1 MLIKAD
7 ALERLVAAIF
17 VGEGCAEAEAAAIGR
32 HLVSSNLA
40 GHNSHGVIRVPR
52 YVAGLREG
60 KVLKSR
66 TIRVITDSAAMAVL
80 DGGYGFGQ
88 WIGEQAVAFGL
99 DKARASGGTAI
110 VALRNSGHLG
120 RIGGWAEIAA
130 EAGFL
135 SVHFVNVAGSLLVA
149 PFGGVDRRMSTAPF
163 CAGVPRPGAP
173 PIILDFATSLVA
185 EGKVLVA
192 SNGGKPL
199 PAGAL
204 IEPEGRLSTDP
215 QTLYGPITGPGQ
227 RTPGKGKGAIRAM
240 GEHKGSGL
248 AFMCEILAGAL
259 TGGGCA
265 GPDPRDRIT
274 NGMLSIYMSPAAF
287 GSNGDFAAELRR
299 YVDFFKS
306 SRPDHEGG
314 EVLTPGEPEL
324 RYRTKRL
331 KDGVPLEDETWEA
344 LRSTASGAGL
354 EDTWVAGL
362 VESFATDPH
371 PPVASQRVPPSPIS

>member
-1 MLIKAD
+1 MLIRAD

-17 VGEGCAEAEAAAIGR
+17 VAEGCAEAEAAAIGR

-40 GHNSHGVIRVPR
+40 GHDSHGVIRVPR
-52 YVAGLREG
+52 YVTGLREG
-60 KVLKSR
+60 R
-66 TIRVITDSAAMAVL
+66 TVKGQSLAVVREADAMAVV

-99 DKARASGGTAI
+99 NKARASGGTAI

-130 EAGFL
+130 EAGFV

-163 CAGVPRPGAP
+163 CVGVPRPGAP
-173 PIILDFATSLVA
+173 SIILDFATSLVA

-199 PAGAL
+199 PPGAL
-204 IEPEGRLSTDP
+204 IEPDGRLSTDP

-227 RTPGKGKGAIRAM
+227 RTPGKGKGSIRAM

-265 GPDPRDRIT
+265 GPAPRDRVT

-287 GSNGDFAAELRR
+287 GSSDSFAGELRR

-306 SRPDHEGG
+306 SRPDHAGG

-324 RYRTKRL
+324 RYRAKRL
-331 KDGVPLEDETWEA
+331 KEGVPLEAETRDA
-344 LRSTASGAGL
+344 LCAAARDAGL
-354 EDTWVAGL
+354 DEKWVAEL
-362 VESFATDPH
+362 V
-371 PPVASQRVPPSPIS
+371 V

>member
-17 VGEGCAEAEAAAIGR
+17 AAEGCSQAEAAAIGR
-32 HLVSSNLA
+32 HLVSSNVA
-40 GHNSHGVIRVPR
+40 GHDSHGVIRVPR
-52 YVAGLREG
+52 YVSGLREG
-60 KVLKSR
+60 
-66 TIRVITDSAAMAVL
+66 RVVKGQTLAVVTQSGAMAVV

-99 DKARASGGTAI
+99 ARAKESGTAI

-130 EAGFL
+130 EAGFV

-149 PFGGVDRRMSTAPF
+149 PFGGVERRMSTAPF
-163 CAGVPRPGAP
+163 VVGVPRPGQP
-173 PIILDFATSLVA
+173 PMILDFATSLVA

-204 IEPEGRLSTDP
+204 IEPDGRLSTDP
-215 QTLYGPITGPGQ
+215 QTLYGPISGPGQ
-227 RTPGKGKGAIRAM
+227 RNPGRGTGSIRAM

-265 GPDPRDRIT
+265 GPAARDRIT

-287 GSNGDFAAELRR
+287 GSDADFTGEVRR

-306 SRPDHEGG
+306 SQPDHAGG

-324 RYRTKRL
+324 RYRAKRL
-331 KDGVPLEDETWEA
+331 QEGVPLEEETWEA
-344 LRSTASGAGL
+344 LRSAAQGAGL
-354 EDTWVAGL
+354 DKTWVAGL
-362 VESFATDPH
+362 TA
-371 PPVASQRVPPSPIS
+371 

>member
-17 VGEGCAEAEAAAIGR
+17 AAEGCSEPEAAAIGR

-40 GHNSHGVIRVPR
+40 GHDSHGVIRVPR
-52 YVAGLREG
+52 YVTGLREG
-60 KVLKSR
+60 
-66 TIRVITDSAAMAVL
+66 RVVKGQALAVVTQTGAMAVV

-88 WIGEQAVAFGL
+88 WIGEQAVAFGIA
-99 DKARASGGTAI
+99 KAKESGIAI

-130 EAGFL
+130 EAGFV

-149 PFGGVDRRMSTAPF
+149 PFGGVERRMSTAPF
-163 CAGVPRPGAP
+163 VVGVPRPGQP
-173 PIILDFATSLVA
+173 PMILDFATSLVA

-204 IEPEGRLSTDP
+204 IEPDGQLSTDP
-215 QTLYGPITGPGQ
+215 QTLYGPISGPGQ
-227 RTPGKGKGAIRAM
+227 RNPARGQGSIRAM

-265 GPDPRDRIT
+265 GPAPRDRIA

-287 GSNGDFAAELRR
+287 GSDADFAQEVRR

-306 SRPDHEGG
+306 SRPDHVGG

-324 RYRTKRL
+324 RYRAKRL
-331 KDGVPLEDETWEA
+331 KDGVPLEAETWDA
-344 LRSTASGAGL
+344 LRAAARGAGL
-354 EDTWVAGL
+354 DESWV
-362 VESFATDPH
+362 
-371 PPVASQRVPPSPIS
+371 VALTA

>member
-17 VGEGCAEAEAAAIGR
+17 VGEGCSAPEAAAIGR

-40 GHNSHGVIRVPR
+40 GHDSHGVIRVPR
-52 YVAGLREG
+52 YITELREG
-60 KVLKSR
+60 RVVKDQTIKVVSE
-66 TIRVITDSAAMAVL
+66 SGAMAVL

-88 WIGEQAVAFGL
+88 WVGEQAVAFGL
-99 DKARASGGTAI
+99 KKAKESGTAI

-130 EAGFL
+130 EAGVV

-163 CAGVPRPGAP
+163 VVGVPRPGEP
-173 PIILDFATSLVA
+173 PMILDFATSLVA

-204 IEPEGRLSTDP
+204 IEPDGRLSTDP
-215 QTLYGPITGPGQ
+215 QTLYGPITGPGP
-227 RTPGKGKGAIRAM
+227 RSPGRGTGAIRAM

-265 GPDPRDRIT
+265 GPGPRDRIT

-287 GSNGDFAAELRR
+287 GADAAFAEEVSR

-306 SRPDHEGG
+306 SRPDRAGG

-324 RYRTKRL
+324 RYRAKRL
-331 KDGVPLEDETWEA
+331 KDGVPLEAETWEA
-344 LRSTASGAGL
+344 LRSAARGARL
-354 EDTWVAGL
+354 DEKWVAGL
-362 VESFATDPH
+362 TA
-371 PPVASQRVPPSPIS
+371 

>member
-7 ALERLVAAIF
+7 ALEPLVAAIF
-17 VGEGCAEAEAAAIGR
+17 VAEGCSEAEAKAIGR
-32 HLVSSNLA
+32 HLVSSNLV
-40 GHNSHGVIRVPR
+40 GHDSHCVIRVPR
-52 YVAGLREG
+52 YVTGLRDG
-60 KVLKSR
+60 
-66 TIRVITDSAAMAVL
+66 RVVKGQTVEVVSESSAMAVL

-88 WIGEQAVAFGL
+88 WIGEQAVAFGTS
-99 DKARASGGTAI
+99 KARESGTAI

-130 EAGFL
+130 EAGFV
-135 SVHFVNVAGSLLVA
+135 SVHFVNVAWSLLVA

-163 CAGVPRPGAP
+163 VVGVPRPGQP
-173 PIILDFATSLVA
+173 PMILDFATSLVA

-192 SNGGKPL
+192 SNGGKAL
-199 PAGAL
+199 PTGAL
-204 IEPEGRLSTDP
+204 IEPDGRLSTDP

-227 RTPGKGKGAIRAM
+227 RIPARGKGAIRAM

-265 GPDPRDRIT
+265 GPGERARIT

-287 GSNGDFAAELRR
+287 GSDGAFAEETRR
-299 YVDFFKS
+299 YVEFFKS
-306 SRPDHEGG
+306 SRPDRPGG

-324 RYRTKRL
+324 RYRAKRL
-331 KDGVPLEDETWEA
+331 KEGVPLEAETWEA
-344 LRSTASGAGL
+344 LRGAARASGL
-354 EDTWVAGL
+354 DEHRVAGL
-362 VESFATDPH
+362 
-371 PPVASQRVPPSPIS
+371 IS

>member
-7 ALERLVAAIF
+7 ALERLVAVIF
-17 VGEGCAEAEAAAIGR
+17 VAEGCSEAEAAAIGR

-40 GHNSHGVIRVPR
+40 GHDSHGVIRVPR
-52 YVAGLREG
+52 YVTGLREG
-60 KVLKSR
+60 
-66 TIRVITDSAAMAVL
+66 RVVKGQTLAVVTETDAMAVV

-88 WIGEQAVAFGL
+88 WIGEQAVAFGVA
-99 DKARASGGTAI
+99 KAKKSGTAI

-130 EAGFL
+130 DAGFV

-163 CAGVPRPGAP
+163 VVGVPRPGQP
-173 PIILDFATSLVA
+173 PMILDFATSLVA

-192 SNGGKPL
+192 SNGGKLL

-204 IEPEGRLSTDP
+204 IEPDGQLSTDP
-215 QTLYGPITGPGQ
+215 QTLYGPIAGPGQ
-227 RTPGKGKGAIRAM
+227 RSPGLGTGSIRAM

-259 TGGGCA
+259 SGGGCA
-265 GPDPRDRIT
+265 GPGERSRIT

-287 GSNGDFAAELRR
+287 GSEAAFADEMRG

-306 SRPDHEGG
+306 SRPDRPGG

-324 RYRTKRL
+324 RYRARRL
-331 KDGVPLEDETWEA
+331 KEGVPLEAETWEA
-344 LRSTASGAGL
+344 MRSVARNAGI
-354 EDTWVAGL
+354 D
-362 VESFATDPH
+362 ESRIADI
-371 PPVASQRVPPSPIS
+371 VG